1 MVGLKVTGYLPL
13 HKLLFSGTIG
23 KRKGFVSAP
32 ESVGQ
37 KPLHVFSEVHKDI

>member
-32 ESVGQ
+32 ESVGT
-37 KPLHVFSEVHKDI
+37 KAIACFLRGS